1 MNPQI
6 MLFDEPTSALDPE
19 LVGEVLRVMQQLA
32 EEGMTMVVVTHE
44 MQFAREVA
52 HRVLFLNQGRV
63 EEEGRARQVL
73 TNPKSDRLRAFLS
86 RMSFVSN

>member
-19 LVGEVLRVMQQLA
+19 LVGEVLQVMQQLA
-32 EEGMTMVVVTHE
+32 VEGMTMVIVTHE

-52 HRVLFLNQGRV
+52 NQVIFLDKGIIAEQG
-63 EEEGRARQVL
+63 AAYDVL
-73 TNPKSDRLRAFLS
+73 TNPQSDRLRIFLS
-86 RMSFVSN
+86 RLNAR